1 MAMLLCQRVQTGFLK
16 AQDLK
21 GLVPSP
27 KAGFCG
33 DWLMLAGISRN
44 SAKLLADSSAKGSVR
59 FESDFHP
66 WGSANQTVLRWHQ
79 FQSSH
84 PLASW
89 RIKGSRFK
97 PKNRWYFGGAWAAA
111 HEEGTVM
118 VGRFLKQDAVH
129 QWISSRENWNRKQR
143 CSLPKSRLFR
153 FALLPSTRILKGQLE
168 TNPSSSDWTWRGWIP
183 PQGCLEWNHWQ
194 PTCILYLYVYTYT
207 YIYIHTIICIYI

>member
-129 QWISSRENWNRKQR
+129 QWISSRENWNRKAENKGVHSQNHGF
-143 CSLPKSRLFR
+143 SGLPCC
-153 FALLPSTRILKGQLE
+153 LPPEL
-168 TNPSSSDWTWRGWIP
+168 
-183 PQGCLEWNHWQ
+183 
-194 PTCILYLYVYTYT
+194 
-207 YIYIHTIICIYI
+207 